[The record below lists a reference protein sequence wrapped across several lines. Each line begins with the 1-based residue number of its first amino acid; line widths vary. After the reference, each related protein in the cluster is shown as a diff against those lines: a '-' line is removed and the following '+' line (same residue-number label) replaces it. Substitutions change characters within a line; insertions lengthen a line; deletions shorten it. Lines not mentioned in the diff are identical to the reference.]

1 MKETSSSKTSVIAKY
16 PSIGYKET
24 SVFGKVLKRFQI
36 SFASQ
41 DIFEECFTYI
51 RDDLKLPSS
60 DLDKKIQQT
69 TATLI
74 SPEQTQVQNS
84 VSFND
89 TSYIFPYTNIQEDT
103 FQNDSFFS
111 QAQNDSYQ
119 GNEGSQR
126 HGIDHHSQMGQSL
139 NYQNVNLQESF
150 PSNAQRR
157 ATMNNL
163 NSSQIGNQMGNHF
176 HYASQ
181 QPMKSTAPYRTF
193 SYSQPSS
200 DPSATQK
207 EGTQQRPTNYLHGQP
222 KPSRKLP
229 SKLKLTHMREFARGP
244 RSRVPVQNKM
254 RFCHNLQESTTAR
267 TRRGSFVSH
276 YPDPETH
283 TTESPSSSLNPLR
296 YIPYKPDS
304 EESLFV
310 PPTQIEYSQNPEN
323 SPQNYNY
330 NLSSSNHRYSMDHAY
345 SQLETPFKDYSHD
358 ELKELIINLL
368 KKEDFID
375 FVLKVDRIIEEL
387 G

>member
-1 MKETSSSKTSVIAKY
+1 MKETSSSKTSIIAKY

-51 RDDLKLPSS
+51 RDDLKLPSV

-69 TATLI
+69 SVVPI

-89 TSYIFPYTNIQEDT
+89 TSYNFPYTNVQQDT

-126 HGIDHHSQMGQSL
+126 YVIDHHSQMGQIL
-139 NYQNVNLQESF
+139 NYQESF
-150 PSNAQRR
+150 PSNVQRR
-157 ATMNNL
+157 AIVNNL
-163 NSSQIGNQMGNHF
+163 NSSQIVNQMGNQLGNHF
-176 HYASQ
+176 HYATQ
-181 QPMKSTAPYRTF
+181 QPMKSTAPYRNF
-193 SYSQPSS
+193 SYSQPIS

-207 EGTQQRPTNYLHGQP
+207 EGTQLRPTNFLPGQP
-222 KPSRKLP
+222 NPSRKLP
-229 SKLKLTHMREFARGP
+229 RQLKSTQTRESARGP
-244 RSRVPVQNKM
+244 RSRVPVQNKTKSS
-254 RFCHNLQESTTAR
+254 RNLQESTTAR
-267 TRRGSFVSH
+267 TRRGTFVSH
-276 YPDPETH
+276 CTAPETH
-283 TTESPSSSLNPLR
+283 TTEISSSTSNRLGNIFEPE
-296 YIPYKPDS
+296 Y
-304 EESLFV
+304 EESIYV
-310 PPTQIEYSQNPEN
+310 PPTQIEYNPEN
-323 SPQNYNY
+323 SLQNYNY
-330 NLSSSNHRYSMDHAY
+330 NLSSSNNTYSMDHVC